1 MYIILFF
8 LVGYLSKFPSN
19 LNFTLI
25 RVINVQGLEAA
36 RLIEGSVE
44 V

>member
-1 MYIILFF
+1 MYGFR
-8 LVGYLSKFPSN
+8 
-19 LNFTLI
+19 LNQI
-25 RVINVQGLEAA
+25 GVINVQGLEAA

>member
-1 MYIILFF
+1 MFCSYLFE
-8 LVGYLSKFPSN
+8 VGINRYNQIS
-19 LNFTLI
+19 
-25 RVINVQGLEAA
+25 VINVQGLEAA